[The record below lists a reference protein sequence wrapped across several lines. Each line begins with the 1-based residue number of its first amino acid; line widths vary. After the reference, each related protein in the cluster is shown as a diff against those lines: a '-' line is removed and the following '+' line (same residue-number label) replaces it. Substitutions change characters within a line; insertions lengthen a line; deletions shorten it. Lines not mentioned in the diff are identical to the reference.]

1 MSAAGEIYLKAP
13 GHARLT
19 MVSHPLPAPH
29 PHRQQPAVP
38 SPPAQSRQWPGTAP
52 AGQRRQSSGSNT
64 LLVILL
70 TVGVLAV
77 VSVLVA
83 AGLSAFYS
91 GGPGQATV
99 ALIPLDGMIVS
110 ESGQA
115 GLFTPTAAG
124 SDTLVSYIKSADE
137 DSSISAIVLDIDS
150 PGGSPVASEEV
161 ARAVLEAKK
170 PTVAL
175 IRETGASGA
184 YWVASA
190 SDWIIANRLSITGSV
205 GVYASQLEFAGLLQR
220 YNVTYRRLVAGE
232 LKDLGT
238 PYKEMTP
245 AEEDVLQQKLDRMH
259 AYFLGEVVRNGGLL
273 PQQAEEVSTAVFFL
287 GEEAIE
293 VGLVDELGG
302 MDEVEA
308 YLKETL
314 GVDEIAFVEYRRT
327 PGFLESLGTLA
338 ASFVP
343 RTALMPGAA
352 DADILLR

>member
-1 MSAAGEIYLKAP
+1 
-13 GHARLT
+13 
-19 MVSHPLPAPH
+19 MVSHPLPAPR
-29 PHRQQPAVP
+29 PHRPQPAVP
-38 SPPAQSRQWPGTAP
+38 SPPAQSGH
-52 AGQRRQSSGSNT
+52 GRQSPGGNT

-70 TVGVLAV
+70 SVGALAV

-91 GGPGQATV
+91 GGPGEATA
-99 ALIPLDGMIVS
+99 ALIPIDGMIVS

-115 GLFTPTAAG
+115 GLFTPAAAG
-124 SDTLVSYIKSADE
+124 SDTLVSYIESADK
-137 DSSISAIVLDIDS
+137 DPSISAIVLDINS

-161 ARAVLEAKK
+161 ARAVREATK

-175 IRETGASGA
+175 IRDTGASGA

-190 SDWIIANRLSITGSV
+190 ADRIVANRLSITGSV

-245 AEEDVLQQKLDRMH
+245 VEENLLQQKLDRMH
-259 AYFLGEVVRNGGLL
+259 AYFLDDVVRNRGLL
-273 PQQAEEVSTAVFFL
+273 PEQAEEVSTGMFFL
-287 GEEAIE
+287 GDEALDI
-293 VGLVDELGG
+293 GLVDELGG

-308 YLKETL
+308 YLEDTL
-314 GVDEIAFVEYRRT
+314 GADEIAFVEYRRT
-327 PGFLESLGTLA
+327 PGFLESLGALA
-338 ASFVP
+338 SSFVP
-343 RTALMPGAA
+343 RTALMPSAA
-352 DADILLR
+352 DTGILLR